1 MNQSSDH
8 VVVPKVTKMRVIEAV
23 VISVIS
29 AIISSAFSLYVT
41 VNVIKTDL
49 DWLKGAVN
57 EIKAENRSMSDR
69 LWELRQ
75 GK

>member
-1 MNQSSDH
+1 VNQSSDH

-29 AIISSAFSLYVT
+29 AVISSAFSLYVT

-57 EIKAENRSMSDR
+57 EIKVENRDTRQM
-69 LWELRQ
+69 LWNLRQ
-75 GK
+75 EK